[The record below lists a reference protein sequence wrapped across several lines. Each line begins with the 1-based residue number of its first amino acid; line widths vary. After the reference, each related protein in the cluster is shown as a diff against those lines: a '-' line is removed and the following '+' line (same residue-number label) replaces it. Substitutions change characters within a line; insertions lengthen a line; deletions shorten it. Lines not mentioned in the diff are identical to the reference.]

1 MPVQDSKTGDKVSVS
16 RDMIYG
22 RPVRLERS
30 FQVRVGWW
38 RAERSASRGALYPG
52 KNKEC
57 QQTRGYLVG
66 VSQVRVFE
74 KSIRQMKGHPSLSL
88 IRYKSIF

>member
-30 FQVRVGWW
+30 FQVRMGGG
-38 RAERSASRGALYPG
+38 ERSDPPAGVLSIQVRIRSVSRQG
-52 KNKEC
+52 
-57 QQTRGYLVG
+57 GYLVG
-66 VSQVRVFE
+66 VSQVRVIE
-74 KSIRQMKGHPSLSL
+74 KSIRLMKGHPSLSL

>member
-30 FQVRVGWW
+30 FQVRMGGG
-38 RAERSASRGALYPG
+38 ERSDPSPRDTLYPG
-52 KNKEC
+52 KNKGR
-57 QQTRGYLVG
+57 QQTRGLPGGVG
-66 VSQVRVFE
+66 QIRVIE